1 MKSIVLKTVD
11 TIIDMNKLQCIKFL
25 VLLIFRSISKI
36 TVAINNAILDNEAPT
51 IFIILKILN
60 NSMKTFSRRQD
71 SLNRRMVEFL
81 PIKFWI
87 KNFFFQSNFCLNT
100 LLENIW
106 KVNFFPINL
115 LSGDVGYTIYRLPAC
130 PTLEVQ
136 LGFGGISSV

>member
-60 NSMKTFSRRQD
+60 NSMKTFSLSQD
-71 SLNRRMVEFL
+71 SLNRSKDR
-81 PIKFWI
+81 
-87 KNFFFQSNFCLNT
+87 
-100 LLENIW
+100 
-106 KVNFFPINL
+106 
-115 LSGDVGYTIYRLPAC
+115 
-130 PTLEVQ
+130 
-136 LGFGGISSV
+136 

>member
-60 NSMKTFSRRQD
+60 NSMKTFSRSHD
-71 SLNRRMVEFL
+71 SLNRRLGEFL

-106 KVNFFPINL
+106 
-115 LSGDVGYTIYRLPAC
+115 
-130 PTLEVQ
+130 
-136 LGFGGISSV
+136 